1 MCERHVT
8 AVTLSIAIWTTINQ
22 DQADHYSPMNSA
34 LQWHKNV
41 MNQSTSIENQG
52 MAPMFS
58 LHFWL
63 PLGQLF
69 VYIFEKTSCLFTFLK
84 NTVVFEV
91 SRLLKKL

>member
-34 LQWHKNV
+34 LRHKNV

-63 PLGQLF
+63 LLGQLS
-69 VYIFEKTSCLFTFLK
+69 VYIFENTSCHYK
-84 NTVVFEV
+84 QI
-91 SRLLKKL
+91 